1 MVTRVKVKRAIK
13 DAAGGKVGGA
23 RRVSSI
29 KSLMTRYK
37 AGKLSAGQLLSNAKE
52 LLKAG
57 KITASDYT
65 RLKKIGEKAGT
76 KQLPAK
82 SKSKDMVKSPSK
94 AVVKQKAKV
103 KKVASEVMPAPSKKP
118 KGKGKLADVKGE
130 SRKVG
135 GKQKALPAP
144 KKLKAL
150 PAPKQPLRISQSKG
164 KAGPSTPAKAP
175 KNIKEISAPTKEK
188 AQAILKKVQAKGGKG
203 RIVRRGAIFFVLVTA
218 GLALYKKVRDSKRK
232 TAKDEANK
240 SAGKKG
246 KNEGVGELRKAD
258 DKASSFKRDKKTP
271 PKTEEVTPPKK
282 TKVGLSKKK
291 KTAKRPKFSASQ
303 LAKAARNR
311 KSASIR
317 ESRRALSDHRN
328 REKGGLTSKESK
340 RTDKVAGW
348 LRKRDKI
355 DYGDRYKRFTGGLA
369 DDLNK
374 GSRKKQEDR
383 KRKKTVKK
391 GKKKE
396 RYSLSPGVRENLK
409 RVMSKGP
416 GGRGG
421 RR

>member
-1 MVTRVKVKRAIK
+1 MVTRVKVKRAVK
-13 DAAGGKVGGA
+13 DAAGGKVGGS

-37 AGKLSAGQLLSNAKE
+37 AGKLSAGQLLSSAKQ

-57 KITASDYT
+57 KITASDFT
-65 RLKKIGEKAGT
+65 RLKKMGQKLQGRQGVAKAKPNALT
-76 KQLPAK
+76 
-82 SKSKDMVKSPSK
+82 KSPSRD
-94 AVVKQKAKV
+94 VKPSA
-103 KKVASEVMPAPSKKP
+103 KKVASEVMPAPAKKP
-118 KGKGKLADVKGE
+118 KGKVKLADVKGE

-135 GKQKALPAP
+135 GKQ
-144 KKLKAL
+144 KAL

-164 KAGPSTPAKAP
+164 KAGPSTPAKLP

-188 AQAILKKVQAKGGKG
+188 AQALLKKVQAKGGKG

-240 SAGKKG
+240 AAGKKG

-258 DKASSFKRDKKTP
+258 DKASSFKRDKKVAGIGEIRGRVKSTP
-271 PKTEEVTPPKK
+271 LKK

-291 KTAKRPKFSASQ
+291 KATKRPKFSASQ

-383 KRKKTVKK
+383 KRKTAVKK

-409 RVMSKGP
+409 RLMSSGP

>member
-1 MVTRVKVKRAIK
+1 MVTRVKVKRAVK
-13 DAAGGKVGGA
+13 DAAGGRVGGS

-37 AGKLSAGQLLSNAKE
+37 AGKLSAGQLLSNAKQ
-52 LLKAG
+52 LLKDG
-57 KITASDYT
+57 KITASDFT
-65 RLKKIGEKAGT
+65 RLKKMGGKLGKSQIPAKVNTLPVPKSKAKVNKSVKANKPGKVT
-76 KQLPAK
+76 EVGKKQLPAVT
-82 SKSKDMVKSPSK
+82 S
-94 AVVKQKAKV
+94 KAKV
-103 KKVASEVMPAPSKKP
+103 N
-118 KGKGKLADVKGE
+118 
-130 SRKVG
+130 
-135 GKQKALPAP
+135 
-144 KKLKAL
+144 
-150 PAPKQPLRISQSKG
+150 
-164 KAGPSTPAKAP
+164 PSTPAKAP

-188 AQAILKKVQAKGGKG
+188 AQAILKKVQVKGGKG

-232 TAKDEANK
+232 TAKEEANK
-240 SAGKKG
+240 AAGKKG

-271 PKTEEVTPPKK
+271 PKTEKVTPPKK

-291 KTAKRPKFSASQ
+291 KATKRPKFSASQ

-311 KSASIR
+311 KAASIR
-317 ESRRALSDHRN
+317 ESGRALSDHRN

-369 DDLNK
+369 DDLTK
-374 GSRKKQEDR
+374 AAGKKLKT
-383 KRKKTVKK
+383 KRKKAVK

>member
-1 MVTRVKVKRAIK
+1 MVTRVRAVR
-13 DAAGGKVGGA
+13 DAAGGQVGGS

-57 KITASDYT
+57 KITASDFT
-65 RLKKIGEKAGT
+65 RLKKMGQKLQGRQGVAKAKPNALT
-76 KQLPAK
+76 
-82 SKSKDMVKSPSK
+82 KSPSRD
-94 AVVKQKAKV
+94 VKPSA
-103 KKVASEVMPAPSKKP
+103 KKVDPEVMPAPAKKP

-203 RIVRRGAIFFVLVTA
+203 RIVRRGVLFFVLVTA

-240 SAGKKG
+240 AAGKKG

-271 PKTEEVTPPKK
+271 PKTVTPPKK

-291 KTAKRPKFSASQ
+291 KATKRPKFSASQ

-409 RVMSKGP
+409 RVMSSGP

>member
-1 MVTRVKVKRAIK
+1 MVTRVKVKRAVK

-23 RRVSSI
+23 GRVSSI

-37 AGKLSAGQLLSNAKE
+37 AGKLSAGQLLANAKQ

-65 RLKKIGEKAGT
+65 RLKKMGQKLGKSQIPAKVNTLPVPKSKAKINKSVKANKPGKVT
-76 KQLPAK
+76 EVGKKQLPAVT
-82 SKSKDMVKSPSK
+82 S
-94 AVVKQKAKV
+94 KAKV
-103 KKVASEVMPAPSKKP
+103 N
-118 KGKGKLADVKGE
+118 
-130 SRKVG
+130 
-135 GKQKALPAP
+135 
-144 KKLKAL
+144 
-150 PAPKQPLRISQSKG
+150 
-164 KAGPSTPAKAP
+164 PSTPAKAP

-232 TAKDEANK
+232 TAKEEANK
-240 SAGKKG
+240 AAGKKG

-258 DKASSFKRDKKTP
+258 DKASSFKRDKKGTA
-271 PKTEEVTPPKK
+271 KERFIESRTTTKK
-282 TKVGLSKKK
+282 TKAGLSKKK
-291 KTAKRPKFSASQ
+291 KATKRPKFSASQ

-383 KRKKTVKK
+383 KRKTAVKK